1 MESMLQELKGR
12 FSTPSSSSP
21 CDTVQ
26 ELQQTIASLQQIKS
40 GLEETKEYRAAQ
52 VEKERASS
60 KDDRVLQLKKRVE
73 ESKAAT
79 EKLLGFSL
87 KQEHFNSGDVYI
99 LMPIGY
105 VNLQQFELQVE
116 ILQKSI
122 RNMEERLDRL
132 RGELGDLKA
141 RFSWSAVDKT
151 ESQISQLE
159 AQLPSMRTQLLG
171 FLMAHQP
178 MMDPTF
184 SETLATHLDAML
196 EAYLELR
203 KLECAE
209 AKASV

>member
-52 VEKERASS
+52 AEKERVS
-60 KDDRVLQLKKRVE
+60 KDDRVLQLKKRIE
-73 ESKAAT
+73 ESKAAA

-87 KQEHFNSGDVYI
+87 KQEHFNSGNVYA

-105 VNLQQFELQVE
+105 VNRQQFEGRVQ
-116 ILQKSI
+116 ILQKPI
-122 RNMEERLDRL
+122 RNMEERVDRL
-132 RGELGDLKA
+132 RGRL
-141 RFSWSAVDKT
+141 SVNPTT
-151 ESQISQLE
+151 ESEILQLE
-159 AQLPSMRTQLLG
+159 AQLHAMRTQLLG
-171 FLMAHQP
+171 FLMAYQP

-203 KLECAE
+203 TLECAE
-209 AKASV
+209 AKA

>member
-21 CDTVQ
+21 CDTVH

-52 VEKERASS
+52 AEKERVS

-73 ESKAAT
+73 ESKAAA

-87 KQEHFNSGDVYI
+87 KPEHFNCGNVYS
-99 LMPIGY
+99 LMPSGY
-105 VNLQQFELQVE
+105 VNRQQFEWRVE
-116 ILQKSI
+116 NLQKPI
-122 RNMEERLDRL
+122 RNMEERVDRL
-132 RGELGDLKA
+132 RSRLSVNPTTKSEIL
-141 RFSWSAVDKT
+141 
-151 ESQISQLE
+151 QLE
-159 AQLPSMRTQLLG
+159 AQLHAMRTQLLG
-171 FLMAHQP
+171 FLMEYQP

-203 KLECAE
+203 TLECAE
-209 AKASV
+209 TKAGCKL